1 MSRSQ
6 HAKGPSLR
14 LLRVGENVRHA
25 ISSILQ
31 RGDVQ
36 DKDLAG
42 ASVTVSEVRISPDLR
57 NATVFVMPLG
67 GDPKGVI
74 TKALNKN
81 SAFLRGELSK
91 SVHMKYMPRLNFKI
105 DESFD
110 EASHID
116 ALLRD
121 PRVTRDLDHEDED
134 HDEVD
139 EDELGD
145 DGKRAV
151 GDDEE

>member
-1 MSRSQ
+1 MDRSRDKDS
-6 HAKGPSLR
+6 GGRSLR

-25 ISSILQ
+25 VSAILT

-36 DKDLAG
+36 DPDLDG
-42 ASVTVSEVRISPDLR
+42 KSVTVSEVRVSPDLR
-57 NATVFVMPLG
+57 NATIFVMPLG
-67 GDPKGVI
+67 GDPKFVV

-81 SAFLRGELSK
+81 SAHIRGELSK
-91 SVHMKYMPRLNFKI
+91 VVHMKYMPRLKFKL

-121 PRVTRDLDHEDED
+121 EKVAADVAASDDLQED
-134 HDEVD
+134 
-139 EDELGD
+139 
-145 DGKRAV
+145 
-151 GDDEE
+151 

>member
-1 MSRSQ
+1 MSKSRFDGDGS
-6 HAKGPSLR
+6 PSLR

-25 ISSILQ
+25 ISSILA

-36 DKDLAG
+36 DPDLET
-42 ASVTVSEVRISPDLR
+42 ASVTVSEVRVSPDLR

-67 GDPKGVI
+67 GDEDGKV

-81 SAFLRGELSK
+81 SAFIRGQMSK
-91 SVHMKYMPRLNFKI
+91 VVHMKYMPRLKFKL

-116 ALLRD
+116 AILRD
-121 PRVTRDLDHEDED
+121 PRVQQDIKTLAD
-134 HDEVD
+134 VS
-139 EDELGD
+139 
-145 DGKRAV
+145 
-151 GDDEE
+151 DEEE

>member
-1 MSRSQ
+1 MSRSH
-6 HAKGPSLR
+6 HAKGPTLR

-25 ISSILQ
+25 VSAILQ

-36 DKDLAG
+36 DPDLVK

-67 GDPKGVI
+67 GDADGKI
-74 TKALNKN
+74 TKALNKHN
-81 SAFLRGELSK
+81 AFIRGELAK
-91 SVHMKYMPRLNFKI
+91 VVHMKYMPRLKFII

-116 ALLRD
+116 AILRD
-121 PRVTRDLDHEDED
+121 PRVQRDLHHEDD
-134 HDEVD
+134 VNDA
-139 EDELGD
+139 D
-145 DGKRAV
+145 DDWS
-151 GDDEE
+151 GDDEEE

>member
-1 MSRSQ
+1 MSKSQ
-6 HAKGPSLR
+6 HSGGPSLR

-25 ISSILQ
+25 ISSILA
-31 RGDVQ
+31 RGEVQ
-36 DKDLAG
+36 DPDLAK

-67 GDPKGVI
+67 GDPDLKV

-81 SAFLRGELSK
+81 SAFLRGEMSK
-91 SVHMKYMPRLNFKI
+91 VVHMKYMPRLKFKL

-116 ALLRD
+116 TLLRD
-121 PRVTRDLDHEDED
+121 PRVTRDLSHEDE
-134 HDEVD
+134 
-139 EDELGD
+139 
-145 DGKRAV
+145 
-151 GDDEE
+151 EE

>member
-6 HAKGPSLR
+6 HTRSQSGGTGGPSLR

-25 ISSILQ
+25 IAAILT
-31 RGDVQ
+31 RGEVQ
-36 DKDLAG
+36 DPDLDG
-42 ASVTVSEVRISPDLR
+42 KSVTVSEVRISPDLR

-81 SAFLRGELSK
+81 SAFLRGAMSK
-91 SVHMKYMPRLNFKI
+91 VVHMKYMPRLTFKI

-116 ALLRD
+116 SLLRD
-121 PRVTRDLDHEDED
+121 PKVKRDLESS
-134 HDEVD
+134 
-139 EDELGD
+139 
-145 DGKRAV
+145 
-151 GDDEE
+151 

>member
-1 MSRSQ
+1 MSKSRFDGDGS
-6 HAKGPSLR
+6 PSLR

-25 ISSILQ
+25 ISSILA

-36 DKDLAG
+36 DPDLET

-67 GDPKGVI
+67 GDEDGKV

-81 SAFLRGELSK
+81 SAFIRGQMSK
-91 SVHMKYMPRLNFKI
+91 VVHMKYMPRLKFKL

-116 ALLRD
+116 AILRD
-121 PRVTRDLDHEDED
+121 PRVQQDIKTLAD
-134 HDEVD
+134 VS
-139 EDELGD
+139 
-145 DGKRAV
+145 
-151 GDDEE
+151 DDEE

>member
-1 MSRSQ
+1 
-6 HAKGPSLR
+6 

-25 ISSILQ
+25 ISSILT

-36 DKDLAG
+36 DPDLAG
-42 ASVTVSEVRISPDLR
+42 RSVTVSEVRVSPDLR

-67 GDPKGVI
+67 GDKDGIV

-81 SAFLRGELSK
+81 STFLRGELSK
-91 SVHMKYMPRLNFKI
+91 IVHMKYMPRLIFKI

-116 ALLRD
+116 ALLKNPKVQQDLKASRD
-121 PRVTRDLDHEDED
+121 
-134 HDEVD
+134 
-139 EDELGD
+139 D
-145 DGKRAV
+145 D
-151 GDDEE
+151 

>member
-1 MSRSQ
+1 MSRRDQSGSQ
-6 HAKGPSLR
+6 APSTR

-25 ISSILQ
+25 ISAILA

-36 DKDLAG
+36 DPDLEG
-42 ASVTVSEVRISPDLR
+42 KSVTVSEVRVSPDLR

-67 GDPKGVI
+67 GDPEGIV

-81 SAFLRGELSK
+81 SAFIRGAMSK
-91 SVHMKYMPRLNFKI
+91 ALHMKYMPRLKFKI

-116 ALLRD
+116 ALLKD
-121 PRVTRDLDHEDED
+121 PKVQRDLASGE
-134 HDEVD
+134 
-139 EDELGD
+139 GD
-145 DGKRAV
+145 A
-151 GDDEE
+151 

>member
-6 HAKGPSLR
+6 HTGAGGPSLR

-25 ISSILQ
+25 ISAILA

-36 DKDLAG
+36 DPDLET
-42 ASVTVSEVRISPDLR
+42 ASVTVSEVRVSPDLR
-57 NATVFVMPLG
+57 NATIFVMPLG
-67 GDPKGVI
+67 GDTDGKI

-81 SAFLRGELSK
+81 AAFIRGEMSK
-91 SVHMKYMPRLNFKI
+91 VVHMKYMPKLKFKL

-116 ALLRD
+116 ALLRS
-121 PRVTRDLDHEDED
+121 PKVAQDLH
-134 HDEVD
+134 
-139 EDELGD
+139 
-145 DGKRAV
+145 A
-151 GDDEE
+151 DEEEE

>member
-1 MSRSQ
+1 MSKSRFDGDGS
-6 HAKGPSLR
+6 PSLR

-25 ISSILQ
+25 ISSILA

-36 DKDLAG
+36 DPDLET
-42 ASVTVSEVRISPDLR
+42 ASVTVSEVRVSPDLR

-67 GDPKGVI
+67 GDEDGKV

-81 SAFLRGELSK
+81 SAFIRGQMSK
-91 SVHMKYMPRLNFKI
+91 VVHMKYMPRLKFKL

-116 ALLRD
+116 AILRD
-121 PRVTRDLDHEDED
+121 PRVQQDIKTLAD
-134 HDEVD
+134 VS
-139 EDELGD
+139 
-145 DGKRAV
+145 
-151 GDDEE
+151 DDEE

>member
-1 MSRSQ
+1 MSRSDHTRSQ
-6 HAKGPSLR
+6 AKGAGGPSLR

-25 ISSILQ
+25 IAAILT

-36 DKDLAG
+36 DPDLDG
-42 ASVTVSEVRISPDLR
+42 KSVTVSEVRISPDLR

-81 SAFLRGELSK
+81 TGFIRGAMSK
-91 SVHMKYMPRLNFKI
+91 VVHMKYMPRLTFKV

-116 ALLRD
+116 SLLRD
-121 PRVTRDLDHEDED
+121 PKVQRDIESS
-134 HDEVD
+134 
-139 EDELGD
+139 
-145 DGKRAV
+145 
-151 GDDEE
+151 

>member
-1 MSRSQ
+1 MSKSQ
-6 HAKGPSLR
+6 HGKGPSLR

-25 ISSILQ
+25 IAAILA

-42 ASVTVSEVRISPDLR
+42 ASVTVSEVRVSPDLR
-57 NATVFVMPLG
+57 NATIFVMPLG
-67 GDPKGVI
+67 GDPDSTV

-81 SAFLRGELSK
+81 AAFIRGEMSK
-91 SVHMKYMPRLNFKI
+91 VVHMKYMPRLRFII
-105 DESFD
+105 DDSFD

-121 PRVTRDLDHEDED
+121 PRVQRDLDHA
-134 HDEVD
+134 
-139 EDELGD
+139 D
-145 DGKRAV
+145 DDTR
-151 GDDEE
+151 DEEE